1 MRIPADVGALPNV
14 LYKAA
19 EREKIMLTMEVTG
32 LNSSLTNQLKV
43 RH

>member
-1 MRIPADVGALPNV
+1 MRIPADAGALPNV

-19 EREKIMLTMEVTG
+19 KREKIVLTMEITG
-32 LNSSLTNQLKV
+32 RNSSLTNQLKV